1 MGSTGATGPVGCA
14 TPNYLIKSD
23 GTAAVCTTAPVYESA
38 GGLVGIGTTSPATKL
53 DVAGR
58 IQISNQFDNVFAT
71 TEGSKVYDLIGTY
84 AGWDTSAVYVAGYN
98 AVNAV
103 RTTRKVHFGGGS
115 MERFSVNLTSGNVG
129 IGTSNPVVRTHVYNQ
144 IDGVFTGLAIDNR
157 KTYGGGTGTNEI
169 SRIVLSLS
177 EGGAPDPL
185 TRVMGYISAGT
196 ESETSS
202 LEGFLA
208 LGTRTGGAE
217 TEKVRITSAGNVG
230 IGTAT
235 PSFKLHVPSGYIG
248 TDYIN
253 TTDNAV
259 GFGVT
264 GIMVKAGDNYHRTGN
279 AASVLAFLGVT
290 APTGDNLGNH
300 TATTTL
306 NMNNNYITGASKY
319 QLGAVDVIYGS
330 PTDVYVNNRVIQNIS
345 TALQDGMYINY
356 NSTGGAA
363 ATLRFYANGT
373 TERMRIDAATG
384 NVGIATGSP
393 GQKLEVNGSVNVQN
407 TLYFNANSG
416 WNVGLTG
423 AGPYTARDVGNATIA
438 SRYSLYTDQN
448 LRMSSFAPSNFEN
461 VVGDNPAP
469 YGIAISDGDEHAG
482 IMGMRDGSGVNHV
495 SYVGNNGAGQF
506 QWRRWTWDGSNN
518 HLGAPMMVLNWAGR
532 LGLGH
537 ASPNTIFDVSGN
549 GGSDGLTITQ
559 QLDNTHTIQTYIDGQ
574 YANRTTYAG
583 GCCNA
588 LLLQPDVGVVGIG
601 TTSPAQ
607 RLDVNGEINSS
618 TGYRIA
624 NTAAAGNYLRGNGNT
639 FVSSAIQAGDL
650 PSHTHAWSQVT
661 SKPAA
666 WLDNVNLVQDLPNFN
681 NSVPSGFYQGN
692 NSGNSPT
699 ASTWYNLINVRHS
712 NPGND
717 HGFQIAASYYDE
729 NIWTRTYQGGTGA
742 NNGSYTPWRSLV
754 HSGNIGSN
762 AILNQNGS
770 VQSANF
776 IISGTGRADGDF
788 RAPIFYDQNNTGY
801 YLDMDNGSNVNY
813 ATANDWYANNW
824 FRVNGGGGIYWQ
836 AYGGG
841 WYMQDATWIRG
852 YNGKSLW
859 MAGGLIGGDGGLTI
873 GYGGAGSPAGGA
885 IIAGNVGIGTSAPSA
900 NLTVYNTTGPTAAII
915 SAGTTF
921 YNDWPVGWGGGLAT
935 FDVCGASTYFSQY
948 LTRSDERY
956 KSNIL
961 NLSDALQ
968 TVMKLRPVSY
978 NLRETLESD
987 GKTKLHYGFIAQEV
1001 KKVLPSLVVS
1011 GETGMMGMNY
1021 MEIIPLLTKAMQD
1034 INAKNE
1040 EQQKVNETQQKVID
1054 ELKSTNSALQ
1064 SSVSNL
1070 QLENQSLKSDIE
1082 KIKMQLGIEAKK

>member
-1 MGSTGATGPVGCA
+1 
-14 TPNYLIKSD
+14 
-23 GTAAVCTTAPVYESA
+23 
-38 GGLVGIGTTSPATKL
+38 
-53 DVAGR
+53 
-58 IQISNQFDNVFAT
+58 
-71 TEGSKVYDLIGTY
+71 
-84 AGWDTSAVYVAGYN
+84 
-98 AVNAV
+98 
-103 RTTRKVHFGGGS
+103 
-115 MERFSVNLTSGNVG
+115 
-129 IGTSNPVVRTHVYNQ
+129 
-144 IDGVFTGLAIDNR
+144 
-157 KTYGGGTGTNEI
+157 
-169 SRIVLSLS
+169 
-177 EGGAPDPL
+177 
-185 TRVMGYISAGT
+185 MGYISAGT

-666 WLDNVNLVQDLPNFN
+666 WLDAANLIQDLPNFN
-681 NSVPSGFYQGN
+681 NSVPSGFYQGY
-692 NSGNSPT
+692 NSTNSPT

-712 NPGND
+712 NTAND

-742 NNGSYTPWRSLV
+742 NNGTFTSWRKLISSADLSGTTNYISKFISANALGNSSIYDNGNVGIGTTSPGFKLHVPSGYIGTDYINTTDNAVGSGVTGIMVKQGDNYHRTSNAAGVLAFLGVTAPTGDNLGNHTATTTLNMNGNFINTIGRLTLSGIGGNSGVAGNDYAVYQEAGAWVHPYPDMVIQFHTGIKYSGYYGYDGHRFYTGHDGSGNPSGLAFQIGTTSNTNVSYTNFYAPV
-754 HSGNIGSN
+754 IYDNNN
-762 AILNQNGS
+762 A
-770 VQSANF
+770 
-776 IISGTGRADGDF
+776 
-788 RAPIFYDQNNTGY
+788 GY
-801 YLDMDNGSNVNY
+801 YLDMDNGSNFNY

-841 WYMQDATWIRG
+841 WYMQDGTWIRG

-859 MAGGLIGGDGGLTI
+859 MGSGLIGGDGGLTI
-873 GYGGAGSPAGGA
+873 GYGGAGAPAGGA

-900 NLTVYNTTGPTAAII
+900 NLTVYNTTGPSAAII
-915 SAGTTF
+915 SAGTSF
-921 YNDWPVGWGGGLAT
+921 YNDWPVNWGGGLAT
-935 FDVCGASTYFSQY
+935 WDICGASTYFSQY
-948 LTRSDERY
+948 LTRSDERL
-956 KSNIL
+956 KNNIIGL
-961 NLSDALQ
+961 TDEALQ
-968 TVMKLRPVSY
+968 TVLKLRPVSY
-978 NLRETLESD
+978 YLNDTLESD
-987 GKTKLHYGFIAQEV
+987 KRKKLHFGFIAQEV
-1001 KKVLPSLVVS
+1001 QKILPNLVVS
-1011 GETGMMGMNY
+1011 NTKGMLGMNY
-1021 MEIIPLLTKAMQD
+1021 MEIIPILTQS
-1034 INAKNE
+1034 IQ
-1040 EQQKVNETQQKVID
+1040 EQQKMIDSQKKSTEAQQKA
-1054 ELKSTNSALQ
+1054 SAEQQRIIQNLQ
-1064 SSVSNL
+1064 S
-1070 QLENQSLKSDIE
+1070 ENQSLKSTVLDLKQENQTLKSDIE
-1082 KIKMQLGIEAKK
+1082 QIKLKLGIEDKK